1 VTIEKLT
8 QEKDE
13 IEEQIK
19 ILSQE
24 RDGIVKQIEE
34 ANIEEEEEGDEIIKK
49 NKNPNS
55 TIQTFMNIMSFI
67 GIIAGII
74 YVIYIKK
81 GGIG

>member
-24 RDGIVKQIEE
+24 RDEIVKQIEE
-34 ANIEEEEEGDEIIKK
+34 ANIEEGDEITKK